1 MSLAVLF
8 LSSAV
13 ALGQSA
19 SPPRQTA
26 QQKEPIIRVTTELI
40 ELRVVVTDK
49 KGQPIL
55 GLEKDNF
62 TLQVGKEPRE
72 IGFFSETRLPATEPS
87 GSRVVTDRRGSLE
100 SPGPLI
106 TESPERTVMLFVDTL
121 HMSISSLFRV
131 KKSLRKFLD
140 EQLSDQDLVAVV
152 STAKRLGV
160 TGQFTRNRHVLR
172 YAIDKL
178 SQGLNIQDSF
188 FTPYIAAGVERGDRQ
203 ALALGIQILRME
215 DGMDGDPEFLQ
226 AMARSRAIQILS
238 GATHRRKA
246 TLNTLKAAAEQM
258 AGLPGQ
264 RLMVLYSDGFSLLD
278 RFGTVDSADLRGAI
292 SKTVRSGVVIYS
304 IDAKGLQPPPLF
316 SAAFAGSYDQSML
329 GYLSS
334 SEKDMEDGLNRL
346 ARDTG
351 GETFFNTNDLGAAL
365 TEALDSNRF
374 YYVLGFYPPE
384 TEQGKGF
391 KKFTVRI
398 KDHPEYRV
406 RTQKGYAPTET
417 VESED
422 EDWDATPEK
431 RFHKAVLAPVPVS
444 TIGVFAW
451 ADFIET
457 DADDAQV
464 SLHVH
469 IAGDKITMKK
479 EDDTYRME
487 LEMMA
492 YVFNKRGKS
501 QESKVHVIQ
510 GKLQSEAVENI
521 RTNGLYVSK
530 RLHLKPGLYQLRV
543 GVREKETE
551 QIGTSVAWIEV
562 PKLPKKKVVL
572 SSIVLAKRSTE
583 PDALAET
590 PAGEAP
596 LGSHFREGLR
606 FYRRGDT
613 FTYFLVVYPVWKAS
627 PESKLQ
633 IKTEFLLGGE
643 PIASAP
649 YRPLTARLLGQ
660 NTKGTIVGGE
670 IELSGTQPGI
680 YELLVSVK
688 DPKAGRTVQRS
699 AIFGID

>member
-62 TLQVGKEPRE
+62 TLPVGKEPRE

-417 VESED
+417 VESKD

-521 RTNGLYVSK
+521 RTNGLY
-530 RLHLKPGLYQLRV
+530 
-543 GVREKETE
+543 
-551 QIGTSVAWIEV
+551 
-562 PKLPKKKVVL
+562 
-572 SSIVLAKRSTE
+572 
-583 PDALAET
+583 
-590 PAGEAP
+590 
-596 LGSHFREGLR
+596 
-606 FYRRGDT
+606 
-613 FTYFLVVYPVWKAS
+613 
-627 PESKLQ
+627 
-633 IKTEFLLGGE
+633 
-643 PIASAP
+643 
-649 YRPLTARLLGQ
+649 
-660 NTKGTIVGGE
+660 
-670 IELSGTQPGI
+670 
-680 YELLVSVK
+680 
-688 DPKAGRTVQRS
+688 
-699 AIFGID
+699 